1 VLAIRRPSAARSG
14 QYVLVATGEPLG
26 SDDYE
31 SLQRASDELTRSGW
45 RRVSLNDALG
55 AWERFVENVE
65 TGYSM
70 TIDDYTN
77 DLSIRRWPEE
87 ARAFLTPRTAAWM
100 DERLVIPDARFRD
113 ATTEAS
119 GRWPT
124 VGDGWWV
131 RRIPKVLVGELADDV
146 SQMRLG

>member
-1 VLAIRRPSAARSG
+1 
-14 QYVLVATGEPLG
+14 VATEEPLG

-31 SLQRASDELTRSGW
+31 AVQRASDELTRRGW
-45 RRVSLNDALG
+45 RRYSLNDALG
-55 AWERFVENVE
+55 AWEHLVESVE
-65 TGYSM
+65 SGYTM

-77 DLSIRRWPEE
+77 DLSIRQWPEE
-87 ARAFLTPRTAAWM
+87 AREFLTPRVAAWM
-100 DERLVIPDARFRD
+100 DERLAIPDARFRD

-119 GRWPT
+119 RRLPT

-146 SQMRLG
+146 SRMRLG